1 MIRLREIRLGDM
13 ELLHKWI
20 NDPEIIRFTNSF
32 RPISEMEQA
41 DWAKNVS
48 YFRNNFVF
56 GIERIEDSTLIGTC
70 GLYDIDH
77 ISHKAE
83 LRMKICVP
91 SERGKGY
98 GKASLDLLLNFG
110 FNDAN
115 LRKIWLRVLSSNTA
129 AVKLYEKG
137 GFVHEGTMRKDMFIK
152 GTYEDVTVMSL
163 LNTEF
168 QALNKTSK

>member
-20 NDPEIIRFTNSF
+20 NDPEIIQFTNSF
-32 RPISEMEQA
+32 RPISEMEQSE
-41 DWAKNVS
+41 WAKNTA

-56 GIERIEDSTLIGTC
+56 GIERLEDSILIGTC
-70 GLYDIDH
+70 GLYDIDS

-91 SERGKGY
+91 SERGKGL

-110 FNDAN
+110 FKDAN
-115 LRKIWLRVLSSNTA
+115 LRKIWLRVLASNTA
-129 AVKLYEKG
+129 AVRLYEKG
-137 GFVHEGTMRKDMFIK
+137 GFVNEGTMRKDMFIK
-152 GTYEDVTVMSL
+152 GKYEDVTVMSL
-163 LNTEF
+163 LNSEF
-168 QALNKTSK
+168 QELNKTSK